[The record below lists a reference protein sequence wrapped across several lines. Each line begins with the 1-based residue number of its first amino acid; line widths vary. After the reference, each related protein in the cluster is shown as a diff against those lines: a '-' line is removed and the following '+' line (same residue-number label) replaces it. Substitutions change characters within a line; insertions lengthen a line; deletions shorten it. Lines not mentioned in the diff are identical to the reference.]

1 MAMVL
6 QASHSGM
13 ILSTSKDYLSDDEDS
28 NVSIA
33 LSTLAGKED
42 VDVEREGQSRL
53 NDDEFPPL
61 ITPVVLSDTV
71 DVNTNTNENANT
83 LVDVDIDAAMDEIFE
98 LEDDDQEDAEA
109 TSTTMTAADVATAI
123 ATPASLDATFDTEME
138 GEADADA
145 EIDKT
150 SALGGLSNLGNTCYM
165 ASAMQMLASLEPFLD
180 TLSNEEP
187 EESGDANDKDDNEDE
202 HDKNDND
209 DENDNEDNGDKSKRC
224 LRQAFLDVMSQL
236 AAGETVHPDE
246 FKNAVDERSPLFI
259 GYRQQDSHEF
269 LITLLDL
276 LDEDYMPKKNSEEAV
291 AETVSMT
298 ASEAVSEIASIGEQ
312 PSTDYVIQ
320 DMEQER
326 DDLSLE
332 ASHKK
337 ARIEEYT
344 KDDEQKEEESLAP
357 PISELR
363 LLPNRQSF
371 SELDDDEIG
380 HLLHGTPSCRE
391 TMVFPITESHMHVE
405 PRYKLAGGRMNTSD
419 VALTPYESSSLST
432 IEEPTASEATS
443 LMDEGLV
450 SDCASEQS
458 QNSSSSEPAVISPV
472 NSHFKTCVRVRL
484 TCDSCKF
491 TRTHNETYL
500 HLSLEIGPNSGSV
513 EDGLRRFFSPETRE
527 IKCEKCFCETAS
539 QSMEII
545 KLPRALLLHFKRFI
559 VDVSPDYTSITYRKN
574 QSPVAFGDHL
584 TLLDQDTGVLSEFL
598 APDCETP
605 TMKPFQQ
612 PQGYSIRSVVNHI
625 GSSASCGHYTADA
638 YRMVDGDDKK
648 REWMRFN
655 DCFVS
660 NISSKQALEESLQTA
675 YMVAYELE

>member
-1 MAMVL
+1 MAMVF

-13 ILSTSKDYLSDDEDS
+13 ILSTSKDYQSDDEES

-33 LSTLAGKED
+33 LATMAGKED
-42 VDVEREGQSRL
+42 VERESQSRL

-61 ITPVVLSDTV
+61 TTPTPAVLSDN
-71 DVNTNTNENANT
+71 VNNANVNS
-83 LVDVDIDAAMDEIFE
+83 LVDVGIDAAMDEIFE
-98 LEDDDQEDAEA
+98 FEDDDDDQVDAEA
-109 TSTTMTAADVATAI
+109 TSTTMTAAVDTPATGI
-123 ATPASLDATFDTEME
+123 HTPASLDSTFDTEME
-138 GEADADA
+138 AVVETDA
-145 EIDKT
+145 T
-150 SALGGLSNLGNTCYM
+150 SAFGGLSNLGNTCYM

-180 TLSNEEP
+180 TLSKEEP
-187 EESGDANDKDDNEDE
+187 LATNDENDRDEIDENDKDEN
-202 HDKNDND
+202 DK
-209 DENDNEDNGDKSKRC
+209 DENDIEKNDENSRRC

-246 FKNAVDERSPLFI
+246 FKDAIDERSSLFI

-276 LDEDYMPKKNSEEAV
+276 LDEDYMPKKKSEDKV
-291 AETVSMT
+291 A
-298 ASEAVSEIASIGEQ
+298 EAVSETASTDEQ
-312 PSTDYVIQ
+312 PSIDHVIH
-320 DMEQER
+320 DMDHER
-326 DDLSLE
+326 DALSLE

-344 KDDEQKEEESLAP
+344 NDDEQNEEESLAP
-357 PISELR
+357 PTLDQRS
-363 LLPNRQSF
+363 LPSRRSF

-380 HLLHGTPSCRE
+380 HLLHGIPSCRE
-391 TMVFPITESHMHVE
+391 TLVFPITESHMHVGR
-405 PRYKLAGGRMNTSD
+405 RYKLAGGRMNTSD
-419 VALTPYESSSLST
+419 VALTPYESSSLSPT
-432 IEEPTASEATS
+432 AEPPASEATS
-443 LMDEGLV
+443 LMDEGMV

-458 QNSSSSEPAVISPV
+458 QSSSSSEPAVVSPV

-513 EDGLRRFFSPETRE
+513 EDSLRRFFSPETRE

-539 QSMEII
+539 QSMQII

-574 QSPVAFGDHL
+574 QSPVAFGDNL
-584 TLLDQDTGVLSEFL
+584 SLLDQDTGVLSEFL

-605 TMKPFQQ
+605 AMKPFQQ

-625 GSSASCGHYTADA
+625 GSSASCGHYTADG
-638 YRMVDGDDKK
+638 YRMIDGNDKK

-655 DCFVS
+655 DSYVS

-675 YMVAYELE
+675 YMVTYELE

>member
-1 MAMVL
+1 
-6 QASHSGM
+6 
-13 ILSTSKDYLSDDEDS
+13 
-28 NVSIA
+28 
-33 LSTLAGKED
+33 
-42 VDVEREGQSRL
+42 
-53 NDDEFPPL
+53 
-61 ITPVVLSDTV
+61 
-71 DVNTNTNENANT
+71 
-83 LVDVDIDAAMDEIFE
+83 
-98 LEDDDQEDAEA
+98 
-109 TSTTMTAADVATAI
+109 
-123 ATPASLDATFDTEME
+123 
-138 GEADADA
+138 
-145 EIDKT
+145 
-150 SALGGLSNLGNTCYM
+150 
-165 ASAMQMLASLEPFLD
+165 
-180 TLSNEEP
+180 
-187 EESGDANDKDDNEDE
+187 
-202 HDKNDND
+202 
-209 DENDNEDNGDKSKRC
+209 
-224 LRQAFLDVMSQL
+224 MSQL

-246 FKNAVDERSPLFI
+246 FKDAVDERSRLFI

-276 LDEDYMPKKNSEEAV
+276 LDEDYMPKKNAD
-291 AETVSMT
+291 
-298 ASEAVSEIASIGEQ
+298 EAVSETASETASTGEQ
-312 PSTDYVIQ
+312 PSTDDVVQ

-332 ASHKK
+332 SSHKK

-344 KDDEQKEEESLAP
+344 NDDEQNEEESLAP
-357 PISELR
+357 PISELC
-363 LLPNRQSF
+363 LLPSRRSF
-371 SELDDDEIG
+371 SELDDYEIG
-380 HLLHGTPSCRE
+380 RLLHGTPPCRE
-391 TMVFPITESHMHVE
+391 TLVFPITESHMHVD
-405 PRYKLAGGRMNTSD
+405 PRYKLAGGRMSISD
-419 VALTPYESSSLST
+419 VALTPFESSSLST
-432 IEEPTASEATS
+432 IEGQLHRATS
-443 LMDEGLV
+443 QMDEGPV
-450 SDCASEQS
+450 SDCVSEQS
-458 QNSSSSEPAVISPV
+458 QNSSSSEPAVVSPV

-527 IKCEKCFCETAS
+527 IKCEERQTAS

-574 QSPVAFGDHL
+574 QSPVAFGDNL
-584 TLLDQDTGVLSEFL
+584 TLLDQDTSVLSEFL